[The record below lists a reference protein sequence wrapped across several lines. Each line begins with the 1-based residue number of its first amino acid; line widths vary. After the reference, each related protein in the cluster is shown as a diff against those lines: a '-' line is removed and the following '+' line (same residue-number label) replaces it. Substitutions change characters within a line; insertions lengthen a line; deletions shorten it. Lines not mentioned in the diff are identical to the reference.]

1 MRPSVAVVAC
11 AFAAASPVLAQSAE
25 PQGSGF
31 YLAGKGGPTYA
42 LASDVSGRSDGGNAI
57 EDDSAS
63 NLIGAFGLA
72 GGYAWVSQ
80 GLPLRTELEFMNR
93 TEVSYNS
100 SPVYSGGGPAD
111 SIGSDIQN
119 VTLMAKGFWHFDAGS
134 PRWSPFV
141 SAGLG
146 VSRNAVT
153 GRFTPAG
160 GAPVDVDETKLD
172 LAWSVGTGA
181 SFYLGN
187 RVVNDVEL
195 RYVSL
200 GASDWSLPAP
210 FTLESDALHA
220 VELSFAIR
228 MNF

>member
-1 MRPSVAVVAC
+1 MRRAAL
-11 AFAAASPVLAQSAE
+11 AFACTLVFSAPAWAQATG

-31 YLAGKGGPTYA
+31 YVAGKGGPTFA
-42 LASDVSGRSDGGNAI
+42 FATDLSGSGGAGVD
-57 EDDSAS
+57 DDSAM

-72 GGYAWVSQ
+72 GGYAWVKQ
-80 GLPLRTELEFMNR
+80 GLPLRTELELMNR
-93 TEVSYNS
+93 TEVSYNA
-100 SPVYSGGGPAD
+100 SPVYAGGGAAD
-111 SIGSDIQN
+111 AIGSDIQN
-119 VTLMAKGFWHFDAGS
+119 VTLMAKAFWHFDAGS
-134 PRWSPFV
+134 PMWSPFV

-160 GAPVDVDETKLD
+160 GAPSDVDETHYD
-172 LAWSVGTGA
+172 VAWSVGTGA

-195 RYVSL
+195 RYVNL

-210 FTLESDALHA
+210 FTLASDDLHA

-228 MNF
+228 INF

>member
-1 MRPSVAVVAC
+1 MRLFAVAVAC
-11 AFAAASPVLAQSAE
+11 TLAGASPTLAQTAE

-31 YLAGKGGPTYA
+31 YLAGKGGPTFA
-42 LASDVSGRSDGGNAI
+42 LASGVSGQGGGGV

-93 TEVSYNS
+93 TEVSYNA

-119 VTLMAKGFWHFDAGS
+119 VTLMAKGYWHFDAGS

-160 GAPVDVDETKLD
+160 GAPVDVDKTKLD
-172 LAWSVGTGA
+172 LAWSLGTGA